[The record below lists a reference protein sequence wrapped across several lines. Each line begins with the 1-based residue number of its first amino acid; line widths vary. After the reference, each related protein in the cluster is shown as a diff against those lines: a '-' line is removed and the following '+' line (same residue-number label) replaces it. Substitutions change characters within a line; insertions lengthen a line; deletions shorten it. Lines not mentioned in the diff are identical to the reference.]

1 MDRTTMVSHNI
12 AGAVRLTGANPR
24 ISGSFAVYLFQATD
38 NLDKNELVL
47 LNLP

>member
-1 MDRTTMVSHNI
+1 MDRTTMVFHNI
-12 AGAVRLTGANPR
+12 AGAVRLTGAIRR